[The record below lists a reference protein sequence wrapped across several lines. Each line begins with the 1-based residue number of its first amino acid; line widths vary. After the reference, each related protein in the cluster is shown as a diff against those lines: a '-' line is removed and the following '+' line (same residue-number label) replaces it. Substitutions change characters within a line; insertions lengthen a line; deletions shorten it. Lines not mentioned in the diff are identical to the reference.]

1 MLDDQTWDVN
11 EISKLGNGQMR
22 IIFLHY
28 RPDSVQGGGHGG
40 KLPGI
45 VAPFDLKGWTTSQ
58 CQPVLGKTVVF
69 YYK

>member
-1 MLDDQTWDVN
+1 
-11 EISKLGNGQMR
+11 MR

-45 VAPFDLKGWTTSQ
+45 LAPLDLKDGQLLSVSQ
-58 CQPVLGKTVVF
+58 FWENT
-69 YYK
+69 

>member
-1 MLDDQTWDVN
+1 
-11 EISKLGNGQMR
+11 MR